1 MVCVRVSLKLYQN
14 KAVRDWHSS
23 EWIAY
28 GGKIMTTKV
37 LGAAAVVLLLCAS
50 AYGAF
55 FVAPNELTMGVVQRI
70 FYLHAPCGMTALAS
84 FMVCFVGNL
93 GYLLKR
99 EPKWDW
105 LAGSSAEVCLA
116 FCPLVLLTGPIWP
129 HPPLRLDS
137 ASARCLP
144 PPPRLFL

>member
-1 MVCVRVSLKLYQN
+1 MMAKL
-14 KAVRDWHSS
+14 
-23 EWIAY
+23 
-28 GGKIMTTKV
+28 

-70 FYLHAPCGMTALAS
+70 FYLHAPCGMTALAA

-99 EPKWDW
+99 EAKWDW
-105 LAGSSAEVCLA
+105 LAVSAAEVGLA
-116 FCPLVLLTGPIWP
+116 ICTVVLLTARILAEPVWRVYWDWDA
-129 HPPLRLDS
+129 RL
-137 ASARCLP
+137 
-144 PPPRLFL
+144 